1 MPRGV
6 RRTEREVMKVKEF
19 IEKTFI
25 AVKHDGVQ
33 RGLIGEIIRR
43 FEQRGLRLAAIKM
56 VQADEKLAAKHYPMT
71 DEWVKNT
78 AAVTRKAWAAK
89 GVELKESDE
98 EICKKINSWLK
109 DYITEGPI
117 VAMVWEGA
125 HAIEIGRKIVGTASA
140 KNSPPGTIR
149 GDFTTDSYEIADR
162 LQRPVR
168 NLVHASGT
176 KAEAENEVS
185 LWFGK
190 DEIFDYERPDWKII
204 H

>member
-1 MPRGV
+1 MKELLE
-6 RRTEREVMKVKEF
+6 RTFV
-19 IEKTFI
+19 

-33 RGLIGEIIRR
+33 RGLIGEIIKR
-43 FEQRGLRLAAIKM
+43 FEQRGLRLAGIKM
-56 VQADEKLAAKHYPMT
+56 VHADRELAAKHYPMT

-98 EICKKINSWLK
+98 QICKRINSWLMG
-109 DYITEGPI
+109 YLTEGPV
-117 VAMVWEGA
+117 VAMVWEGP
-125 HAIEIGRKIVGTASA
+125 HAIEIVRKIVGTASA

-149 GDFTTDSYEIADR
+149 GDFSTDSYEIADK
-162 LQRPVR
+162 LQRPVK

-176 KAEAENEVS
+176 KAEAENEVN
-185 LWFGK
+185 LWFKK
-190 DEIFDYERPDWKII
+190 DEIFDYDLHEWRIM